1 MKTQKASAVWP
12 MMQQWWQGLGAPA
25 VYYPRL
31 GAATG
36 GATAALLCGLLLSR
50 SRPGEWL
57 TLDGAEIERETGL
70 TPAEQTR
77 ARQLLASRSL
87 LNCRELNA
95 QKATHQYLLHG
106 DRLESALLGS
116 DTLPARTPAISPPQ
130 QAFQNVIPLPSANI
144 PSPTASTPPPA
155 EDAHFPV
162 RRSPIAVKVTP
173 HYRFT
178 GPWSSET
185 ELEAFQRALL
195 AYARQQGM
203 NNPSGWAFKIVDG
216 LSKGILS
223 PFWEEFRAGLPLG
236 DSQKVQRDWEIEPG
250 VPYPAFEEER
260 VQYYVHKGEPLET
273 AIARARAE
281 LRDPVKGKDLWDGFL
296 RKCDR
301 LADDALK
308 AQAIGVQT
316 PYLPSA
322 FTARARPTKENVAAK
337 FARLQ
342 APTPQIQAQPEQ
354 DPAPAEEIPSRDRL
368 QDLYDKPLGKALVER
383 QLAEH
388 PEWGYRLVEGRVVDE
403 MPF

>member
-1 MKTQKASAVWP
+1 

-31 GAATG
+31 SAATG

-50 SRPGEWL
+50 SQSGEWL
-57 TLDGAEIERETGL
+57 TLAATEIERETGL
-70 TPAEQTR
+70 TPDEQTR
-77 ARQLLASRSL
+77 ARQLLAARSL
-87 LNCRELNA
+87 LNCREINA
-95 QKATHQYLLHG
+95 RNATHQYLLHG
-106 DRLESALLGS
+106 DRLERALFGNRA
-116 DTLPARTPAISPPQ
+116 PATSPPPRGT
-130 QAFQNVIPLPSANI
+130 QNVIPLPTNPSSPSLTN
-144 PSPTASTPPPA
+144 PSPPPLPDSSPPPA
-155 EDAHFPV
+155 TDAHFPV

-195 AYARQQGM
+195 AYAQQQGM
-203 NNPSGWAFKIVDG
+203 QNPSGWAFKIVDG

-223 PFWEEFRAGLPLG
+223 PFWEEFHAGVPLG
-236 DSQKVQRDWEIEPG
+236 ESQKVQRDWEIEPG

-308 AQAIGVQT
+308 AQAMGVQT

-322 FTARARPTKENVAAK
+322 FTARDRPTKENVAAK
-337 FARLQ
+337 FARLHPP
-342 APTPQIQAQPEQ
+342 APQIQDRDREQSAQP
-354 DPAPAEEIPSRDRL
+354 PAQKKEEIPSRDRL
-368 QDLYDKPLGKALVER
+368 QDLYDQPLGKALVER

-388 PEWGYRLVEGRVVDE
+388 PEWGYRLVNGEVVDE